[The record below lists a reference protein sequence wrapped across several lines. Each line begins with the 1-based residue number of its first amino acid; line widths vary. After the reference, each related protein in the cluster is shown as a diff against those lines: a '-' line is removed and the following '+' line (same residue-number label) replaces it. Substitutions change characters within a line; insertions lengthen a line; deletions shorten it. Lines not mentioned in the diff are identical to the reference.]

1 MPGTLILCATPIGNL
16 DDVSTRLNDALA
28 SADVILAED
37 TRRTSK
43 LLHALGVTTP
53 MRSYFAGNEQARN
66 AELVRHLSDGA
77 TVALVSDA
85 GMPVVSDPGAS
96 AVGAAVTVGA
106 VVTAVP
112 GPSAPVTA
120 LAISG
125 FDGDRFVF
133 EGFLPRKGAVRATRL
148 ASIAADSRTTVIFC
162 ATRRVG
168 VDLAELADLVDDERQ
183 IVVTRELTKLHEE
196 VWRGTVR
203 EAAAEFSDDTKN
215 RGEFTVV
222 GHGGGC
228 GGGTWRDR
236 GWCVCVA
243 SGQSR
248 GRVDGCQQE
257 RSVRAAA
264 GVTRRVIG
272 DSRESGGVVA
282 TKICAARAAHAATAI
297 VPEVLCALAERT
309 GRFELS

>member
-1 MPGTLILCATPIGNL
+1 MTPMPGTLILCATPIGNL

-66 AELVRHLSDGA
+66 AELVRRLEEGA

-96 AVGAAVTVGA
+96 AVEAAVSVGA

-120 LAISG
+120 LALSG
-125 FDGDRFVF
+125 FVGDRFVF
-133 EGFLPRKGAVRATRL
+133 EGFLPRKGKERAERL
-148 ASIAADSRTTVIFC
+148 AAIATDPRPTIVFC

-168 VDLAELADLVDDERQ
+168 ADLEDLAQLVDDDRA

-196 VWRGTVR
+196 VWRGTVA
-203 EAAAEFSDDTKN
+203 EAAGHFADDSVN

-222 GHGGGC
+222 VSAAPHVVP
-228 GGGTWRDR
+228 DIDQ
-236 GWCVCVA
+236 A
-243 SGQSR
+243 LQEAQAE
-248 GRVDGCQQE
+248 VDGGA
-257 RSVRAAA
+257 SV
-264 GVTRRVIG
+264 
-272 DSRESGGVVA
+272 SR
-282 TKICAARAAHAATAI
+282 AARAVAASTG
-297 VPEVLCALAERT
+297 VSRNDLYERLLALRDD
-309 GRFELS
+309 S